1 VVTDQWTP
9 NSSGSEQLVFV
20 SPTYPLAA
28 KSFNC
33 GG

>member
-1 VVTDQWTP
+1 VAADHWTP
-9 NSSGSEQLVFV
+9 SSSGKEQLVFV